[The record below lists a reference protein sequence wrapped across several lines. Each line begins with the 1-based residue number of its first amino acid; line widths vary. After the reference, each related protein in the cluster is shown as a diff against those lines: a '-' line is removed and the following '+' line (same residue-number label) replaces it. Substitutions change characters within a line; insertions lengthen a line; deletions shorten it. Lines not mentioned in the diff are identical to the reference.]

1 VSSQLHGPTSELN
14 SYLVTGVD
22 VDGVLRGKVMMK
34 AKFLSAAKEGGFA
47 FCSVTFGWDMHDKTC
62 T

>member
-1 VSSQLHGPTSELN
+1 M
-14 SYLVTGVD
+14 TGVD